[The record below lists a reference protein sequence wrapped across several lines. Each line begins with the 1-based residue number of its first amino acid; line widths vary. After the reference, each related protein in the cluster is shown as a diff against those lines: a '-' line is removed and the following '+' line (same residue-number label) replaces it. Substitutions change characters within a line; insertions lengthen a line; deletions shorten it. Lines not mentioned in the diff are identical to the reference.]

1 MSLNQ
6 RATSCAHLS
15 EDDPTES
22 MVSVDLTTTDDVGNS
37 SNECLRNLV
46 HRIQQV
52 RLPTRGNA
60 AEGSPM
66 IEGLDRVV
74 FGTVSAAEA
83 VSLCG
88 IRPPRYLCYMVS
100 GSLCDVIQF
109 GIDLVLHYIFYI
121 HDASICW
128 VLGFG
133 MSIFFRHSTHRYL
146 VFGNYVGGYY
156 NSLLRMYAGYS
167 ITIVLSTI
175 INFLL
180 TKKANISH
188 YHAWIFTLLW
198 TGIVNYFILK
208 RMWSFGGASEAG
220 KKRNRSPLQQEQKQL
235 SDGEG
240 VV

>member
-6 RATSCAHLS
+6 RATTSADSS

-22 MVSVDLTTTDDVGNS
+22 MLSIDLTTTDDVENS

-46 HRIQQV
+46 HRIQHVQ
-52 RLPTRGNA
+52 LPTRGNA
-60 AEGSPM
+60 SEGPPL

-83 VSLCG
+83 ISLCG
-88 IRPPRYLCYMVS
+88 MRPPRYLCYIVS
-100 GSLCDVIQF
+100 GSFCDVIQF
-109 GIDLVLHYIFYI
+109 GIDLILHYIFHI

-133 MSIFFRHSTHRYL
+133 TSIFFRHSTHRYL

-156 NSLLRMYAGYS
+156 SSLLRMYAGYS

-180 TKKANISH
+180 TKRANISH
-188 YHAWIFTLLW
+188 YHAWIFTLMW
-198 TGIVNYFILK
+198 TGFVNYFILK
-208 RMWSFGGASEAG
+208 RLWSFGGASEG
-220 KKRNRSPLQQEQKQL
+220 RKKRNRSPLQQEQKQL
-235 SDGEG
+235 SDGEA
-240 VV
+240 V